1 MFYEYIRNIT
11 NNPNHSNVV
20 VRFNNASI
28 TDESFILFLEEW
40 NQCDEENKLYSF
52 FFDTERFPSNPSF
65 KYVFR
70 ISSFIK
76 EKKKANVKYLKYSII
91 YVNSTFVKTLLRIV
105 FTLSPPIA
113 PVYLVNRKDD
123 DFLFNLNQRINRQE
137 TILKTEG
144 IVCFTP

>member
-1 MFYEYIRNIT
+1 MFYEYIKNIT
-11 NNPNHSNVV
+11 NNPSESNVV
-20 VRFNNASI
+20 VRFNDTRI

-52 FFDTERFPSNPSF
+52 FFDTETFPSNPTL

-76 EKKKANVKYLKYSII
+76 EKNKTNEKYLKYSII
-91 YVNSTFVKTLLRIV
+91 YVKTTFVRTLLRIV
-105 FTLSPPIA
+105 FTLSSPIA

-123 DFLFNLNQRINRQE
+123 DFLFNLNQKINRQE
-137 TILKTEG
+137 TISKTDDV
-144 IVCFTP
+144 VCFFP